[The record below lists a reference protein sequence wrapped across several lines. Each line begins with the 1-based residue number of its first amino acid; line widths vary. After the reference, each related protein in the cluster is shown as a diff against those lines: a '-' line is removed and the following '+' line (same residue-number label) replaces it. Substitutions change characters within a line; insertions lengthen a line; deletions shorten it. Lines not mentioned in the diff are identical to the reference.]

1 MPAPSGDWL
10 PLGLEPPP
18 PECSPLGPSRS
29 RSHSCCWVIG
39 GADPSGVSARWSSRI
54 SPRLRSN
61 HRLLGASES
70 VPMLEVDGLAKRYG
84 EVLALRDLSV
94 SVDEGQCLVLLGRNG
109 AGKTTAL
116 RCMAGVLLP
125 TSGSVTVDGIDAATD
140 PAAVRAK
147 VGLMPEVPGLYERM
161 SARTYLDYFGAIY
174 EIEPQLR
181 RRRIDQLLEKFDLL
195 DAGDRWMGTYS
206 KGMRQKVALIRATLH
221 HPRLVLADEP
231 TSALD
236 PDSARRA
243 WDYLKDLQKEGC
255 ALVICTHSM
264 AEAEILAGEI
274 GIMSAGR
281 ALAIGNLVELR
292 RRSGLKMRQE
302 VRELPTLQDI
312 YLAIVDNHRDLA
324 EVRTA

>member
-1 MPAPSGDWL
+1 
-10 PLGLEPPP
+10 
-18 PECSPLGPSRS
+18 
-29 RSHSCCWVIG
+29 
-39 GADPSGVSARWSSRI
+39 
-54 SPRLRSN
+54 
-61 HRLLGASES
+61 
-70 VPMLEVDGLAKRYG
+70 MLEVEGLAKRYG

-94 SVDEGQCLVLLGRNG
+94 RVDEGRCLVLLGRNG

-125 TSGSVTVDGIDAATD
+125 TSGTVTVDGIDASTD

-174 EIEPQLR
+174 EVEPTLR
-181 RRRIDQLLEKFDLL
+181 RRRIEDLLEKFDLV
-195 DAGDRWMGTYS
+195 DAADRWLGSYS

-221 HPRLVLADEP
+221 RPRLVLADEP

-236 PDSARRA
+236 PDSARKA
-243 WDYLKDLQKEGC
+243 WDYLKDLQKEGS

-264 AEAEILAGEI
+264 EEAENLSGEI

-281 ALAIGNLVELR
+281 ALAVGDLSELR
-292 RRSGLKMRQE
+292 RRSGLKQRRGL
-302 VRELPTLQDI
+302 RELPTLQDI
-312 YLAIVDNHRDLA
+312 YLAIVGNHRDLA
-324 EVRTA
+324 EPRSA